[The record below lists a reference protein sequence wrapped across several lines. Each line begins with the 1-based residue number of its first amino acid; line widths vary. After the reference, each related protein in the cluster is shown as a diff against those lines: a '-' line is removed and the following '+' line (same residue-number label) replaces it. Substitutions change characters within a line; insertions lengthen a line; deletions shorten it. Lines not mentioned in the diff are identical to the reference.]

1 MIFKASK
8 YDKAIINDLMLQYKH
23 EAKIDQFKDV
33 GESQYWHQLL
43 DQIIAGRG
51 VIFLAKNYGILIAM
65 ILPSIWSD
73 KILIMHEMAWYVTPE
88 RRGSSAGYRLMKAYL
103 DYGNDL
109 KQSGRIK
116 GFTMSKMPSSPDLNY
131 DRFGF
136 KKLDENWIQ

>member
-51 VIFLAKNYGILIAM
+51 VIFLAENYGILIAM

-73 KILIMHEMAWYVTPE
+73 KIMIMHEMAWYVTPE

-109 KQSGRIK
+109 KQNGRIK

>member
-8 YDKAIINDLMLQYKH
+8 YDKAIINDLMLKYKN

-51 VIFLAKNYGILIAM
+51 VIFLAENYGILIAM

-73 KILIMHEMAWYVTPE
+73 KIMLMHEMAWYVTPE

-109 KQSGRIK
+109 KQNGRIK

>member
-51 VIFLAKNYGILIAM
+51 VIFLAENHGILIAM

-73 KILIMHEMAWYVTPE
+73 KIMIMHEMAWYVTPE

-109 KQSGRIK
+109 KQNGRIK

>member
-1 MIFKASK
+1 LIFKASK
-8 YDKAIINDLMLQYKH
+8 YDKAIINDLMLKYKN

-51 VIFLAKNYGILIAM
+51 VIFLAENYGILIAM

-73 KILIMHEMAWYVTPE
+73 KIMLMHEMAWYVTPE

-109 KQSGRIK
+109 KQNGRIK